1 MLVRMLGKVSELLKF
16 RYYKITRKLKTK
28 KHLLKIKRKSH
39 PFGVAF
45 SLVRRSKNEKV
56 ICWLV
61 GSLFQ
66 FSNFFY
72 FNMKKDIVNRIL
84 KIFKNFFDFLF

>member
-1 MLVRMLGKVSELLKF
+1 MR
-16 RYYKITRKLKTK
+16 
-28 KHLLKIKRKSH
+28 
-39 PFGVAF
+39 VAF

-66 FSNFFY
+66 FSNCFKS
-72 FNMKKDIVNRIL
+72 NMKKDIVNRFL
-84 KIFKNFFDFLF
+84 KIFLIFLKDYFILYSKHLFAY